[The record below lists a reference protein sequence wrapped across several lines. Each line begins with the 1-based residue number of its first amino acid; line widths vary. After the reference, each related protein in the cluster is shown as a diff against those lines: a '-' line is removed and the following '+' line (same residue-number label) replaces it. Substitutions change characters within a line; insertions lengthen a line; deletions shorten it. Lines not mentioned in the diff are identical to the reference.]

1 VSPREV
7 VYLKESLDAITLKTW
22 ALESSQEA
30 VKIIETVCI
39 VASCYEKIK
48 TTLNQDAP
56 VAIAKGNAIAKGV
69 NAELDELRASHFRK
83 EFLEGIENE
92 SHN

>member
-7 VYLKESLDAITLKTW
+7 VYLKESLDAIIPKNM

-48 TTLNQDAP
+48 TT
-56 VAIAKGNAIAKGV
+56 
-69 NAELDELRASHFRK
+69 
-83 EFLEGIENE
+83 
-92 SHN
+92 